1 MMLLH
6 ERFKL
11 VHSMESPWGPYVK
24 TLRHVE
30 PSASVLQTLRGTYAE
45 ERRREWEQTVETAH
59 DWIVNKGCTRGLQ
72 AMCARKPGRCVYFN
86 FFNSRMV

>member
-1 MMLLH
+1 M
-6 ERFKL
+6 
-11 VHSMESPWGPYVK
+11 K

-45 ERRREWEQTVETAH
+45 ERRREWEQTVEAAH

-86 FFNSRMV
+86 INSRMV

>member
-11 VHSMESPWGPYVK
+11 VHGLESPWGPYVK

-45 ERRREWEQTVETAH
+45 ERRREWEQTVDAAH
-59 DWIVNKGCTRGLQ
+59 DWIVNKGCTGVYRL
-72 AMCARKPGRCVYFN
+72 CAPGSLDGTCILT
-86 FFNSRMV
+86 FNSRMV